1 MNAPD
6 IAFRPITPEDTEF
19 LYTVYAQTRAEEL
32 AVVLDWTDSQK
43 DTFLR
48 AQFNAQH
55 EAYQGTYRGGDF
67 LVILGNGQ
75 PIGRLYLARWE
86 REIRIVDIALL
97 PEHRRA
103 GIGSAILKDILA
115 EGARSG
121 KRVSIHVEMFNPAL
135 ALYERLGFRKQR
147 DVGVYHF
154 MEWLPESSA

>member
-19 LYTVYAQTRAEEL
+19 LYAVYANTRTEEL
-32 AVVLDWTDSQK
+32 AVVDWTASQK
-43 DTFLR
+43 DVFLR
-48 AQFNAQH
+48 TQFDAQH
-55 EAYQGTYRGGDF
+55 QAYQETYRGGDF
-67 LVILGNGQ
+67 LVLLKNGQ
-75 PIGRLYLARWE
+75 PIGRLYLARWQ

-97 PEHRRA
+97 PEYRRS

-135 ALYERLGFRKQR
+135 ALYERLGFRKLR
-147 DVGVYHF
+147 EHGVYHF